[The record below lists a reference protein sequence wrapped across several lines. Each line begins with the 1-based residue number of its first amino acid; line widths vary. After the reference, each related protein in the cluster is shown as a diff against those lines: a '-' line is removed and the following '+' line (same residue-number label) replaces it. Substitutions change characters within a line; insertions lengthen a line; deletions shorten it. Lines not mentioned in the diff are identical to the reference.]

1 MDKICLQSGTG
12 ILKDYLQFNVRIS
25 NFKIFDKQ
33 LILSDKLFPNIAV
46 SSTNLKYLGKLLI
59 YKLKTYKLIYF
70 LIYGLSYL
78 LVY

>member
-46 SSTNLKYLGKLLI
+46 SSTNLKY
-59 YKLKTYKLIYF
+59 
-70 LIYGLSYL
+70 
-78 LVY
+78 